1 MDDTQIAFVDLI
13 NSEKAN
19 LKDLHSLL
27 QGIFYT
33 GVCIIAIFGS
43 FVFIMVIPLSNHLK
57 KIWGNLFKA
66 IDNNIV
72 ELKIALNE
80 RIIKYHNYED
90 DLYPI
95 ENDTVNNK
103 ILSFS
108 HSKHYLLRLSILVLL
123 GIILYIASVFI
134 FYVKVEDYM
143 LCKLDFAQTM
153 INRRIFV
160 YQRTFFLTE
169 LYADYKDKGFDS
181 LYSFSPLTPSKV
193 GYTLMADKMTKS
205 RRDIYSE
212 NVQKVISPRVWEE
225 LFANIEDQNGFLKYG
240 LGSAYSDVK
249 WESLFLS
256 TNYENCN
263 FYCFQFLYRELKDMI
278 DFFNKTSEYM
288 DKSSTVYL
296 DGAFSDLLIFI
307 VLSLC
312 GLLFLIMLY
321 FIPYFNKEMKL
332 IKDMQINSECAD
344 SSRKQESKN
353 KRGRKISTVIFGF
366 RKKVEEAA
374 KYLKSIEKETSHLSS
389 L

>member
-19 LKDLHSLL
+19 LKDLNSLL

-95 ENDTVNNK
+95 ENDTVKNK

-108 HSKHYLLRLSILVLL
+108 HSKHYLLRLSILFLL
-123 GIILYIASVFI
+123 GIILYIDSVFI
-134 FYVKVEDYM
+134 FYVKVEDM

-169 LYADYKDKGFDS
+169 LYADYKDKGFDY
-181 LYSFSPLTPSKV
+181 LYIFSPLTQSKV
-193 GYTLMADKMTKS
+193 GYTLMADKIK
-205 RRDIYSE
+205 
-212 NVQKVISPRVWEE
+212 K
-225 LFANIEDQNGFLKYG
+225 G
-240 LGSAYSDVK
+240 
-249 WESLFLS
+249 
-256 TNYENCN
+256 
-263 FYCFQFLYRELKDMI
+263 
-278 DFFNKTSEYM
+278 
-288 DKSSTVYL
+288 YL
-296 DGAFSDLLIFI
+296 
-307 VLSLC
+307 
-312 GLLFLIMLY
+312 
-321 FIPYFNKEMKL
+321 
-332 IKDMQINSECAD
+332 
-344 SSRKQESKN
+344 
-353 KRGRKISTVIFGF
+353 
-366 RKKVEEAA
+366 
-374 KYLKSIEKETSHLSS
+374 
-389 L
+389 